1 MSTPAHAGECTPEQH
16 KEIDTPGYDVDLHVN
31 FGSRLPDL
39 PAGTWPGRRGG
50 GANDGD
56 RKFDALRLEV
66 RAERY
71 DQVYA
76 SASKSI
82 AGEVNRSESGT
93 DSTPIARSESTLNNG
108 WSGDGRV
115 VYDIDRDGEG
125 AHYWDLTGTP
135 TSY

>member
-1 MSTPAHAGECTPEQH
+1 MRT
-16 KEIDTPGYDVDLHVN
+16 
-31 FGSRLPDL
+31 
-39 PAGTWPGRRGG
+39 
-50 GANDGD
+50 
-56 RKFDALRLEV
+56 
-66 RAERY
+66 ERY

-93 DSTPIARSESTLNNG
+93 DSTPIAQGPSPPSTTG
-108 WSGDGRV
+108 GAVTAGS

-125 AHYWDLTGTP
+125 AQYWDLTGTP